1 MNEVYLK
8 DLIIFGIVVPIITI
22 LSLVILVIFYV
33 VITILGALTKLI
45 ITQNFV
51 LSQTCNNNIV
61 FADCF
66 GYGLATMA
74 ITTIII
80 LIIIII
86 IRLVYR
92 DSDCNE
98 YD

>member
-1 MNEVYLK
+1 MNELYFK
-8 DLIIFGIVVPIITI
+8 DLIILGMVVPTITI
-22 LSLVILVIFYV
+22 LSLLILGIFYV

-51 LSQTCNNNIV
+51 LSQTCNNNIA

-66 GYGLATMA
+66 GYGLATA
-74 ITTIII
+74 TITTIII

-86 IRLVYR
+86 VRLVYR

-98 YD
+98 DD